1 MTDIDPAVTVTD
13 IDPAQTGAESD
24 ATTVDDTG
32 SETFIRYRWQAKM
45 AVLSW
50 LECLAPG
57 NALVGV
63 LCESVE
69 DIVLV
74 YPARTVYAQLKTKTR
89 GSWSDSNVCD
99 EGGGVD
105 SLVRTHNT
113 IPKTAAA
120 LEFHLWL
127 EGPAG
132 ATKKTTDFFRDPRTA
147 SDNIRK
153 KIVALGVKRSLLPA
167 FLARLQVRTDRP
179 PRAHIDSVI
188 LQYIGATWPAL
199 NHPERLALYVRL
211 LAHAEDAQAAALD
224 GAFATSLLE
233 PLGISEEEE
242 TWTRIAAKALTRELL
257 ISLTPTLPTTT
268 RSELLA
274 RIASGEVASA
284 LELKMSAAGATG
296 ETIAAAQELRA
307 RAEARRLEL
316 LAGSETVSL
325 HLQNL
330 EAELLRMAEAHATAA
345 NIQGGSVPG
354 VSAAPAQFV
363 VAEIRRH
370 PADLLAIDG
379 RNLFERDTQL
389 LFGLLCQLS
398 DECKFWWRVE

>member
-1 MTDIDPAVTVTD
+1 VTD
-13 IDPAQTGAESD
+13 VVPAQTGPGPDVTA
-24 ATTVDDTG
+24 ADDTG

-57 NALVGV
+57 TSLVGV

-74 YPARTVYAQLKTKTR
+74 YSEKTVYAQLKTKTR

-113 IPKTAAA
+113 ISASPVP

-132 ATKKTTDFFRDPRTA
+132 ATKKTTAFFGDPSTA
-147 SDNIRK
+147 SDVIRK
-153 KIVALGVKRSLLPA
+153 KIVALGISRSLLPA
-167 FLARLQVRTDRP
+167 FLARLHVRTDRP
-179 PRAHIDSVI
+179 PRAHIDAVI

-199 NHPERLALYVRL
+199 NHPEREALFVRL
-211 LAHAEDAQAAALD
+211 LAHAEDAQAAAL
-224 GAFATSLLE
+224 GGTHAAPLLE
-233 PLGISEEEE
+233 ALEIGEDDEI
-242 TWTRIAAKALTRELL
+242 RIAIAAKALTRELL

-296 ETIAAAQELRA
+296 DTIAEAQELRA
-307 RAEARRLEL
+307 RADARRLEL
-316 LAGSETVSL
+316 LGGSETVRP
-325 HLQNL
+325 HLQTL
-330 EAELLRMAEAHATAA
+330 EVELLRMAEAHATAA
-345 NIQGGSVPG
+345 NFQGGSVPG
-354 VSAAPAQFV
+354 VSAAPAEFV

-379 RNLFERDTQL
+379 RDLFERDTQL

-398 DECKFWWRVE
+398 DECRFWWRVE